1 MVDKGVVVRVFR
13 ENQRLKFRKRVV
25 LIRFNSK
32 DLAGIEF
39 HHEKVELLDDV
50 EINDFVEVNY
60 NIKGKVGSNENLYN
74 NLIGNS
80 ITKI

>member
-1 MVDKGVVVRVFR
+1 MQDKGVVVRVFR
-13 ENQRLKFRKRVV
+13 ENKRLKFRKRVV
-25 LIRFNSK
+25 LVKFGAH

-50 EINDFVEVNY
+50 EMGDFVEVSFNF
-60 NIKGKVGSNENLYN
+60 KGKVAENENVYN

-80 ITKI
+80 IKKI